1 MDLRDTRGRLIHMAI
16 AGPIGIVASIAITLL
31 LPTRD
36 HFPKS
41 GGGCGFGHWDQGW
54 LVTGG
59 SPSLMLLGAF
69 CIAFG
74 VYVILRARRSPRG

>member
-1 MDLRDTRGRLIHMAI
+1 MDVRDTRGRLIHMAI
-16 AGPIGIVASIAITLL
+16 AAPIGIVGSLGITLL

-36 HFPKS
+36 HFPQPPGS
-41 GGGCGFGHWDQGW
+41 CGFGHWDQGW

-59 SPSLMLLGAF
+59 SPSLVILGAF

-74 VYVILRARRSPRG
+74 VYVILRARRTRRG